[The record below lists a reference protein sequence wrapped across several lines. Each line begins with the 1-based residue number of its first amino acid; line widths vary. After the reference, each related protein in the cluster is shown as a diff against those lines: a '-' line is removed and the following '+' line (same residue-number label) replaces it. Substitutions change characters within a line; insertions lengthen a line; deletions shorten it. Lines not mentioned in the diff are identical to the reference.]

1 MSPERTLDMEG
12 HSRTSS
18 NLIKRSIVIRG
29 HKTSISLET
38 IFWDA
43 LKSIALERHQ
53 SISALVGEI
62 EQDRESSN
70 LSSAT
75 RVFVLRHFRELVAA

>member
-1 MSPERTLDMEG
+1 MEG
-12 HSRTSS
+12 HSRTGS

-29 HKTSISLET
+29 HKTSISLEN

-53 SISALVGEI
+53 SISALVAKI

-75 RVFVLRHFRELVAA
+75 RVFVLHHFKELAAA

>member
-1 MSPERTLDMEG
+1 MEG
-12 HSRTSS
+12 HSRPSS
-18 NLIKRSIVIRG
+18 SLVKRSIIIHG
-29 HKTSISLET
+29 HKTSISLEN

-43 LKSIALERHQ
+43 LRTIALERNK

-62 EQDRESSN
+62 EQQRETAN

-75 RVFVLRHFRELVAA
+75 RVFVLRHFKESIAA

>member
-1 MSPERTLDMEG
+1 MEAHTG
-12 HSRTSS
+12 ASS
-18 NLIKRSIVIRG
+18 NLIKRSIIIRG
-29 HKTSISLET
+29 HKTSISLEN

-43 LKSIALERHQ
+43 LRTIALERNK

-62 EQDRESSN
+62 EQQRDTSN

-75 RVFVLRHFRELVAA
+75 RVFVLRHFKESVAA